1 MLTHRALK
9 MLFRMISFSALKM
22 TMRINDLYNYILSTI
37 IQLNSKYTVLK

>member
-9 MLFRMISFSALKM
+9 MLFRLISALKM